1 MYDYFYVFLMCC
13 LNYPLFSQ
21 AKRLATL
28 IRKSAFSKVSKFQK
42 AGPDDLNIDKNTKK
56 LPPPAIDLNLN
67 ELREYFNEQGWTKL
81 QNLCKS

>member
-1 MYDYFYVFLMCC
+1 M
-13 LNYPLFSQ
+13 
-21 AKRLATL
+21 
-28 IRKSAFSKVSKFQK
+28 SKFQK